1 MHEYE
6 KIELEAA
13 GQKMENSQRP
23 LVGIKVVEMTHMV
36 MGPAIGAILGDLGAD
51 VIKVEPISGDKTR
64 NLTGAGSGY
73 FLTFNRNKRSIAV
86 DVKSKQ
92 GKDIVLKL
100 LTGTDVFIENFR
112 SGAMEK
118 LGLGYD
124 DLKSLNPKLIYCSA
138 KGFLEGPYQNRTALD
153 EVAQMMGG
161 LAYMTGPPGQPLR
174 AGSSVIDIMGGM
186 FGVIA
191 ILAAVQERQTSGTGQ
206 KVTSALFENVV
217 YLMGQHMAQT
227 ATTGS
232 PPPPMS
238 VRVSAWAVY
247 DIFETKDDEQVFVG
261 VVSDGQWKSFCAA
274 FGLTDFRED
283 KAMDLNANRVAK
295 RNLIIPSIK
304 TLFKQYTKQD
314 LMEKLEQTGLPF
326 APISKPEDLFEDPH
340 LNESGGLL
348 DIDLPQGGQTKL
360 PALPIQMKGN
370 RFGVEH
376 QVPKLGEHT
385 REVLKELGFD
395 EVLINQM
402 VEELVVS

>member
-1 MHEYE
+1 ME
-6 KIELEAA
+6 K
-13 GQKMENSQRP
+13 SQRP

-64 NLTGAGSGY
+64 NLTDAGSGY

-295 RNLIIPSIK
+295 RNLIIPIIN

-326 APISKPEDLFEDPH
+326 APILKPEDLFEDPH

-395 EVLINQM
+395 DVLINQM

>member
-1 MHEYE
+1 
-6 KIELEAA
+6 
-13 GQKMENSQRP
+13 MENSLGP
-23 LVGIKVVEMTHMV
+23 LAGIRVVEMTHMV
-36 MGPAIGAILGDLGAD
+36 MGPAVGAILGDLGAD

-64 NLTGAGSGY
+64 NLKGAGSGY

-86 DVKSKQ
+86 DVKSKE
-92 GKDIVLKL
+92 GKEIVLKL
-100 LTGTDVFIENFR
+100 LAESDVFIENFR

-118 LGLGYD
+118 LGLGYN
-124 DLKSLNPKLIYCSA
+124 DLKPLNPKLVYCSA
-138 KGFLEGPYQNRTALD
+138 KGFLEGPYQDRTALD

-186 FGVIA
+186 FGAIA
-191 ILAAVQERQTSGTGQ
+191 ILAAIQERQVSGRGQ
-206 KVTSALFENVV
+206 KVTSALYENVV

-227 ATTGS
+227 ATTGV
-232 PPPPMS
+232 PTPPMS

-261 VVSDGQWKSFCAA
+261 VVSDGQWKAFCEA
-274 FGLTDFRED
+274 FNLIEFIED
-283 KAMDLNANRVAK
+283 KTMDLNANRVAK
-295 RNLIIPSIK
+295 RDLIIPSIK
-304 TLFKQYTKQD
+304 QLFKQYDKKD

-340 LNESGGLL
+340 LNDSGGLL
-348 DIDLPQGGQTKL
+348 DIDLPQGGQTKI

-370 RFGVEH
+370 RFGVKY

-385 REVLKELGFD
+385 REVMQELGFD
-395 EVLINQM
+395 DASIDQM
-402 VEELVVS
+402 IEASVVT

>member
-1 MHEYE
+1 
-6 KIELEAA
+6 
-13 GQKMENSQRP
+13 MENSQRP

-124 DLKSLNPKLIYCSA
+124 DLKSLNPNLIYCSA

>member
-1 MHEYE
+1 
-6 KIELEAA
+6 
-13 GQKMENSQRP
+13 MENSQRP

>member
-1 MHEYE
+1 
-6 KIELEAA
+6 
-13 GQKMENSQRP
+13 MENSQRP

-64 NLTGAGSGY
+64 NLTDAGSGY

-174 AGSSVIDIMGGM
+174 AGSSVIDIMSGM

-261 VVSDGQWKSFCAA
+261 VVTDGQWKSFCAA

>member
-1 MHEYE
+1 
-6 KIELEAA
+6 
-13 GQKMENSQRP
+13 MENSQRP
-23 LVGIKVVEMTHMV
+23 LVGIQVVEMTHMV

-64 NLTGAGSGY
+64 NLTEAGSGY

-86 DVKSKQ
+86 NVKSKQ

-186 FGVIA
+186 FGAIA

-274 FGLTDFRED
+274 FSLTDFRED

-295 RNLIIPSIK
+295 RNLIIPRIK
-304 TLFKQYTKQD
+304 TLFKQYTKKD

-370 RFGVEH
+370 RFGVKH

-395 EVLINQM
+395 DVLINQM
-402 VEELVVS
+402 VEKLVVS

>member
-1 MHEYE
+1 
-6 KIELEAA
+6 
-13 GQKMENSQRP
+13 MESSQRP

>member
-1 MHEYE
+1 
-6 KIELEAA
+6 
-13 GQKMENSQRP
+13 MENSQRP

-64 NLTGAGSGY
+64 NLTEAGSGY

-186 FGVIA
+186 FGAIA
-191 ILAAVQERQTSGTGQ
+191 ILAAVQERRTSGTGQ

-274 FGLTDFRED
+274 FSLTDFRED

-295 RNLIIPSIK
+295 RNLIIPRIN

-370 RFGVEH
+370 RFGVKH

-395 EVLINQM
+395 DVLIDQM
-402 VEELVVS
+402 VEALVVS

>member
-1 MHEYE
+1 
-6 KIELEAA
+6 
-13 GQKMENSQRP
+13 MENSQRP

-64 NLTGAGSGY
+64 NLTEAGSGY

-92 GKDIVLKL
+92 GKDVVLKL

-186 FGVIA
+186 FGAIA

-295 RNLIIPSIK
+295 RNLIIPRIN
-304 TLFKQYTKQD
+304 TLFKQYTKKD

-395 EVLINQM
+395 DVLIDQM
-402 VEELVVS
+402 VEALVVS

>member
-1 MHEYE
+1 
-6 KIELEAA
+6 
-13 GQKMENSQRP
+13 MENSQRP

-124 DLKSLNPKLIYCSA
+124 DLKSVNPKLIYCSA

-295 RNLIIPSIK
+295 RNLIIPIIN